1 MLEEAAAA
9 EPDFALLSPTSLPDE
24 ATLRETT
31 NVGGAIVERYGLPN
45 GRSFT
50 VAQGRTAVNLTPEEG
65 GESVT
70 VRGVP
75 GMLYSEDGSGQS
87 RTLLNWSEGEIQYW
101 IGGDLTGEEA
111 LAIAESLQ

>member
-1 MLEEAAAA
+1 V
-9 EPDFALLSPTSLPDE
+9 PDE

-31 NVGGAIVERYGLPN
+31 NVRGAIVGRYGLPN

-50 VAQGRTAVNLTPEEG
+50 IAQGRTAVNLTPEEG
-65 GESVT
+65 GQAVT
-70 VRGVP
+70 VRGVS
-75 GMLYSEDGSGQS
+75 GMLYTEDG